1 MQLYELLL
9 SYRQL
14 SIVDKILDLTDQE
27 IKDLIIIK
35 EKNNGYNVL
44 ASDKLFMFTGPIS
57 INIELDTNC
66 LIVGAECRCLEHYRK
81 KECVHL
87 TIVYALALRTLNPLE
102 YNKQVKA
109 YRREKLT
116 IEQQKILNSL
126 AADLRTNSSY
136 FQKIHLAVE
145 INCKDGYYLS
155 LHIGYDKEYVIKSIS
170 EFVDNMEGNKY
181 YAYGQKLAFTHS
193 YEVLDDVSKEFY
205 SFLLNLSHE
214 DSLKSIKLKRNQLL
228 KILEIY
234 HNSGIYFSFSE
245 DKSDYYPIVDI
256 DNVKIILDDKLLY
269 IDKPIGSK
277 ELICGINYAYFL
289 GQDRIYAYHFK
300 KRNEAIIFNALFKS
314 QEKSIYIEA
323 VEKDF
328 IANLLPVLKQEV
340 TIEETFY
347 ERFSLPPVLINS
359 YFIYQ
364 NGNIINNYQINV
376 EKSYSNTPYV
386 EQILDGYLKSLESFG
401 FEKAIDGYMLT
412 KAEQQYYFLT
422 SDISA
427 LKNYGEVFFD
437 ESIKRITLKKSNRV
451 TVSISYNVG
460 LLDFKFDGGNLTIEE
475 VQAMLNAYHQKK
487 HFVKLKNDIILEIND
502 ADVKEIDNFLEDFN
516 IKATDLSKKVKKPI
530 NYLLKLVGCDD
541 KNVDLDDKIIEMI
554 KHVQNYNS
562 IDSLPPSDFTNVL
575 RPYQLE
581 GFKWLKTLASFGFGG
596 ILADDMGLGKTL
608 EIIAFIASDEIA
620 KPTLIVCPMSLVY
633 NWENECEKWHF
644 KVSIKLI
651 IGSAIEREETIKN
664 IDYQKKGIY
673 ITSYDSLRRDIS
685 LYEEEFRFIIADEAQ
700 YIKNQNA
707 LKSTAIKQIKSDM
720 NFALTGTPIENGLA
734 DLWSI
739 FDFLMPGYLA
749 DYNHFKERYESLIMH
764 DDYEALDLL
773 KKRVRPFILRRTK
786 KDVLKELPD
795 KLEEIYYCK
804 MGIEQEKLYQ
814 SNVLEIKQNLNKKAG
829 SILALLTR
837 LRQICI
843 TPELIYDEAFDSAKL
858 QLALELIRR
867 GLASKHRILLFSQF
881 SSVFPIIS
889 KMLTEEG
896 IKHFSLDGSTSAL
909 RRIELVDEFNR
920 NPEIGVFMISLKAG
934 GTGLNLVGADMVI
947 HLDPWWNLSAENQA
961 TDRAYRLG
969 QTKKVF
975 VVKLVC
981 KGTIEEK
988 VLKLQ
993 QLKSELANS
1002 IIYDQSQ
1009 TLSLTKEDILE
1020 LLD

>member
-14 SIVDKILDLTDQE
+14 NIIDKILSLSEEE
-27 IKDLIIIK
+27 IKDLITIK
-35 EKNNGYNVL
+35 KTSDGYDVL
-44 ASDKLFMFTGPIS
+44 ANDRLFVFMGPIS
-57 INIELDTNC
+57 IKLELNTNC
-66 LIVGAECRCLEHYRK
+66 LIVSSECHCLEHYRK

-87 TIVYALALRTLNPLE
+87 AIVYALALRILNPLE

-109 YRREKLT
+109 YRRTKLT
-116 IEQQKILNSL
+116 VEQQKILNRL
-126 AADLRTNSSY
+126 AADLRTNSAY
-136 FQKIHLAVE
+136 FQRIHLAVE
-145 INCKDGYYLS
+145 INCKDGYNLA
-155 LHIGYDKEYVIKSIS
+155 LRIGYDKEYVIKSIS

-214 DSLKSIKLKRNQLL
+214 NSLKTIKLKRNQLL

-234 HNSGIYFSFSE
+234 HNHGIYFSFSL
-245 DKSDYYPIVDI
+245 DKSGYYPIVDI

-269 IDKPIGSK
+269 IDKPVGSK
-277 ELICGINYAYFL
+277 ELICGVNYAYFL
-289 GQDRIYAYHFK
+289 GQDRIYAYRFK

-314 QEKSIYIEA
+314 SEKSIFIEA

-340 TIEETFY
+340 VIEETFY

-401 FEKAIDGYMLT
+401 FEKVKDAYVLSS
-412 KAEQQYYFLT
+412 AEQQYFFLT

-437 ESIKRITLKKSNRV
+437 ESIKSITLKKSNRV

-460 LLDFKFDGGNLTIEE
+460 FLDFKFDGGNLTIEE
-475 VQAMLNAYHQKK
+475 IQAMLNAYHQKK
-487 HFVKLKNDIILEIND
+487 HFVKLKNDVILEIAE

-516 IKATDLSKKVKKPI
+516 IKVADLPKKVNKSL
-530 NYLLKLVGCDD
+530 NYLLKLVGGNDQ
-541 KNVDLDDKIIEMI
+541 NVDLDEKIIKMI
-554 KHVQNYNS
+554 KKIQNYNTLA
-562 IDSLPPSDFTNVL
+562 ILPPSDFNNVL
-575 RPYQLE
+575 RPYQLA

-608 EIIAFIASDEIA
+608 EIIAFIASDEVA

-644 KVSIKLI
+644 KVPIKLI
-651 IGSAIEREETIKN
+651 IGNALEREEIIN
-664 IDYQKKGIY
+664 GINYEEKGIY

-685 LYEEEFRFIIADEAQ
+685 LYEKEFRFIIADEAQ

-707 LKSTAIKQIKSDM
+707 LKSTAIKQIKSNM

-773 KKRVRPFILRRTK
+773 KKRVSPFILRRTK

-795 KLEEIYYCK
+795 KLEEVYYCK
-804 MGIEQEKLYQ
+804 MGEQQEKLYQ

-843 TPELIYDEAFDSAKL
+843 TPELVYDLPLNIEFYYFRSSL
-858 QLALELIRR
+858 VY
-867 GLASKHRILLFSQF
+867 SLLF
-881 SSVFPIIS
+881 
-889 KMLTEEG
+889 
-896 IKHFSLDGSTSAL
+896 
-909 RRIELVDEFNR
+909 
-920 NPEIGVFMISLKAG
+920 LK
-934 GTGLNLVGADMVI
+934 
-947 HLDPWWNLSAENQA
+947 
-961 TDRAYRLG
+961 
-969 QTKKVF
+969 
-975 VVKLVC
+975 C
-981 KGTIEEK
+981 
-988 VLKLQ
+988 
-993 QLKSELANS
+993 
-1002 IIYDQSQ
+1002 
-1009 TLSLTKEDILE
+1009 
-1020 LLD
+1020 